1 MFSFLDTEMA
11 SLKTTREAL
20 FIGHVSG
27 FITDA
32 EFLLLHQENSSDNL
46 DFPYDN
52 YPRFSLQDQSEAD
65 CKANFRLEKHHVGRL
80 VDALQIP
87 AIFKCDQ
94 GTICEGLEGLCI
106 LLKRFA
112 FPCRFSDM
120 IPIFGRPVP
129 ELCMINNT
137 VIDWV
142 YNHHRH
148 RIMDWNPNVLSPI
161 QLENYAEAVFNK
173 GAALRNCFGFVDGT
187 VRPISRPDEN
197 QRVVYNG
204 HKRVHGLK
212 FQSVVIP
219 NGLIAHLYGPVG
231 ELLLCLSDRSSLFFL
246 YLPYKNKYVFKKKLY
261 LYLMKCCLSV
271 MFLDHTTHFL
281 RYTIRLRPSSFFLRL
296 ASSDRP
302 KK

>member
-1 MFSFLDTEMA
+1 MFAVFRGGKIKLRIHDAFSFLDAEMA

-20 FIGHVSG
+20 FISHASG

-52 YPRFSLQDQSEAD
+52 YPRFCLQDQSEAD

-80 VDALQIP
+80 LDALQIP

-94 GTICEGLEGLCI
+94 GTVCEGLEGLCI

-137 VIDWV
+137 LFDWV

-219 NGLIAHLYGPVG
+219 NGLIAHLYGSVG
-231 ELLLCLSDRSSLFFL
+231 EILICLSD
-246 YLPYKNKYVFKKKLY
+246 
-261 LYLMKCCLSV
+261 
-271 MFLDHTTHFL
+271 
-281 RYTIRLRPSSFFLRL
+281 
-296 ASSDRP
+296 
-302 KK
+302 

>member
-1 MFSFLDTEMA
+1 M
-11 SLKTTREAL
+11 
-20 FIGHVSG
+20 
-27 FITDA
+27 
-32 EFLLLHQENSSDNL
+32 
-46 DFPYDN
+46 
-52 YPRFSLQDQSEAD
+52 QDQSEAD
-65 CKANFRLEKHHVGRL
+65 WKANFRLEKHHVGRL

-148 RIMDWNPNVLSPI
+148 RIVDWNLNVLNPI
-161 QLENYAEAVFNK
+161 QLKHYAVVVFNK
-173 GAALRNCFGFVDGT
+173 GAALRNCFGFVS
-187 VRPISRPDEN
+187 PISRPVEN
-197 QRVVYNG
+197 QRVVYKG

-231 ELLLCLSDRSSLFFL
+231 ELLLCLSD
-246 YLPYKNKYVFKKKLY
+246 
-261 LYLMKCCLSV
+261 
-271 MFLDHTTHFL
+271 
-281 RYTIRLRPSSFFLRL
+281 
-296 ASSDRP
+296 
-302 KK
+302 

>member
-1 MFSFLDTEMA
+1 MA
-11 SLKTTREAL
+11 SLKNSREAL
-20 FIGHVSG
+20 FISHASG

-32 EFLLLHQENSSDNL
+32 EFLLLHQENSFDNL

-52 YPRFSLQDQSEAD
+52 CPRFSLQNQSEAD
-65 CKANFRLEKHHVGRL
+65 CKAKLRLEKHHVGRL
-80 VDALQIP
+80 VDALQIT
-87 AIFKCDQ
+87 ALFKCDQ
-94 GTICEGLEGLCI
+94 GTIYEGLEGLCI

-112 FPCRFSDM
+112 FPSRFSDM
-120 IPIFGRPVP
+120 TPIFGRPVP
-129 ELCMINNT
+129 ELCTINNT

-231 ELLLCLSDRSSLFFL
+231 ELLLCLPDRSSLFFL
-246 YLPYKNKYVFKKKLY
+246 YLPYKNKHALKKR
-261 LYLMKCCLSV
+261 
-271 MFLDHTTHFL
+271 FIFIL
-281 RYTIRLRPSSFFLRL
+281 RNVVCQ
-296 ASSDRP
+296 
-302 KK
+302 

>member
-1 MFSFLDTEMA
+1 MA
-11 SLKTTREAL
+11 SLKNTREAL
-20 FIGHVSG
+20 FISDANG

-32 EFLLLHQENSSDNL
+32 EFLLLHHENSSDNV
-46 DFPYDN
+46 DFPCDN
-52 YPRFSLQDQSEAD
+52 CPRFSLQDQSEDD
-65 CKANFRLEKHHVGRL
+65 CKAKLWLGKHYVGRL
-80 VDALQIP
+80 FDALQITTL
-87 AIFKCDQ
+87 FKCDQ
-94 GTICEGLEGLCI
+94 GTIYEGLEGLCI

-112 FPCRFSDM
+112 FPGGFSYM
-120 IPIFGRPVP
+120 IPIFGKPVP
-129 ELCMINNT
+129 ELCTINNT
-137 VIDWV
+137 VTDWV

-173 GAALRNCFGFVDGT
+173 GAALRNCFVDGT

-231 ELLLCLSDRSSLFFL
+231 ELLLCLSDRPSLFFL
-246 YLPYKNKYVFKKKLY
+246 YLPYKNKHALKKR
-261 LYLMKCCLSV
+261 
-271 MFLDHTTHFL
+271 FIFIL
-281 RYTIRLRPSSFFLRL
+281 RNVVCQ
-296 ASSDRP
+296 
-302 KK
+302 

>member
-1 MFSFLDTEMA
+1 MWS
-11 SLKTTREAL
+11 R
-20 FIGHVSG
+20 H
-27 FITDA
+27 
-32 EFLLLHQENSSDNL
+32 NL
-46 DFPYDN
+46 R
-52 YPRFSLQDQSEAD
+52 RF
-65 CKANFRLEKHHVGRL
+65 
-80 VDALQIP
+80 
-87 AIFKCDQ
+87 
-94 GTICEGLEGLCI
+94 EGLCI

-129 ELCMINNT
+129 ELWMINNT

-231 ELLLCLSDRSSLFFL
+231 ELLLCLSDWSSLFSLF
-246 YLPYKNKYVFKKKLY
+246 LPYKNYPRFKNLY
-261 LYLMKCCLSV
+261 LTSDVSGPYYTLFTLHYSSNAILFFFPPFSV
-271 MFLDHTTHFL
+271 VRPTQKNQKVTT
-281 RYTIRLRPSSFFLRL
+281 
-296 ASSDRP
+296 
-302 KK
+302 